1 MDEELACGKFIKR
14 ISEELRK
21 NANNAMRGQNMTVA
35 QLETLMELDRAPEKR
50 LSLKELEQSLHVAQS
65 TAAGIIVR
73 LEQKGFVQ
81 SSGDASDRRIKLV
94 SITAAGAERVEQAR
108 EGMRASQD
116 RLFSPL
122 TRTERGIFCA
132 LLEKIC
138 GGLD

>member
-14 ISEELRK
+14 IREELRK

-73 LEQKGFVQ
+73 LEQKGFV
-81 SSGDASDRRIKLV
+81 D
-94 SITAAGAERVEQAR
+94 
-108 EGMRASQD
+108 
-116 RLFSPL
+116 F
-122 TRTERGIFCA
+122 
-132 LLEKIC
+132 
-138 GGLD
+138 

>member
-73 LEQKGFVQ
+73 LEQKGFVAGF
-81 SSGDASDRRIKLV
+81 GDAADRRIKQV
-94 SITAAGAERVEQAR
+94 QITPAGVECIRSAMHHRVKAEELLLSNLTEAER
-108 EGMRASQD
+108 D
-116 RLFSPL
+116 LFY
-122 TRTERGIFCA
+122 I
-132 LLEKIC
+132 LLKKVRDS
-138 GGLD
+138 L